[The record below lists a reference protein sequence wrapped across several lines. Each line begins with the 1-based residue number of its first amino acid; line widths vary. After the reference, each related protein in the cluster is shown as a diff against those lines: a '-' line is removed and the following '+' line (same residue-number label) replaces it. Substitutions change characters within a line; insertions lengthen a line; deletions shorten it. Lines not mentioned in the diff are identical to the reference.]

1 MKRFYTVDA
10 ISESGSTVYWNP
22 TKARFEY
29 GDSPD
34 NLYCK
39 YTEALREYRMA
50 VDEAANC
57 NIMSVKLKERVE
69 DEQTHYHTL
78 KERRFTKDEQYKKAI
93 WDEMDS
99 IRANMSHLSYRVGDI
114 TALSK
119 LSRETRREVEHTSR
133 KLYRLSQLMWNLQN
147 KVLEELDKDV

>member
-10 ISESGSTVYWNP
+10 VSESGFTVYWNP
-22 TKARFEY
+22 TTARFEY

-34 NLYCK
+34 NLYSK
-39 YTEALREYRMA
+39 YTDALREYRMA
-50 VDEAANC
+50 IDEAADC
-57 NIMSVKLKERVE
+57 NMLSVKLKERVE
-69 DEQTHYHTL
+69 DGQTHYHTL

-99 IRANMSHLSYRVGDI
+99 IRANISNLSYRVGDI
-114 TALSK
+114 TAPSK
-119 LSRETRREVEHTSR
+119 LSRETREEVERISR
-133 KLYRLSQLMWNLQN
+133 KLYSLSQLMWNLQN